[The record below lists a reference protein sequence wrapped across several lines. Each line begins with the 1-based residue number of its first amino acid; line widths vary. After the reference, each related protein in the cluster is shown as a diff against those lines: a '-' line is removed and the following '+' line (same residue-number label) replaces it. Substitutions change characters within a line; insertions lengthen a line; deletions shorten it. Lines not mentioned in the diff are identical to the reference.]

1 MARKFRGL
9 LLTPRRSMLRIRF
22 AVLTL
27 LAVALVAVAS
37 ASAATP
43 TLNASDGPG
52 FTISVK
58 KGGKKVT
65 SLKAGKY
72 KIVVKD
78 LSNLHNFHLT
88 GPGVNKKTGVGP
100 KGTFT
105 WTVTLK
111 KGTYKYICDPHATI
125 MKGSFKVT

>member
-1 MARKFRGL
+1 MFRTRL
-9 LLTPRRSMLRIRF
+9 AF
-22 AVLTL
+22 VAL
-27 LAVALVAVAS
+27 LAAALVVVAS

-43 TLNASDGPG
+43 TLNAVDGPG
-52 FTISVK
+52 FTISLKKAGVK
-58 KGGKKVT
+58 VK

-78 LSNLHNFHLT
+78 LSNIHNFHLT

-111 KGTYKYICDPHATI
+111 KGTYKFICDPHASI

>member
-1 MARKFRGL
+1 
-9 LLTPRRSMLRIRF
+9 MLRTR
-22 AVLTL
+22 L
-27 LAVALVAVAS
+27 ALVALLGAALVIVAS
-37 ASAATP
+37 ASAAVP
-43 TLNASDGPG
+43 TLKGTDGPG
-52 FTISVK
+52 FTISLK
-58 KGGKKVT
+58 KGTTKVT
-65 SLKAGKY
+65 KLKAGKY

-78 LSNLHNFHLT
+78 LSNIHNFHLT

-111 KGTYKYICDPHATI
+111 KGTYKYICDPHAAI